1 VFGTTTTT
9 TWSELTWLLTIR
21 KFCIRVRVA
30 ITIDGDYEKI
40 IVDVAQVADKT
51 VICDRDGKARI
62 FLGTSF
68 VHELRTPCFFQS
80 TVLD

>member
-1 VFGTTTTT
+1 METTTTT
-9 TWSELTWLLTIR
+9 TWLISTLELTIKR
-21 KFCIRVRVA
+21 FCTRVSVA

-80 TVLD
+80 TVPD